1 MTSPTKPNSLAHPVT
16 LQMPQP
22 TQPKSL
28 AISRRD
34 SAALALLGGML
45 LALAVIMGVS
55 LSGAAS
61 GVVRTALGVFGLD
74 AEFSTEQ
81 RRHAEAIAGIEQR
94 VDDVMA
100 EVGGLASRANVARY
114 HDAAVSDRFAT
125 IETDIAALA
134 VEIRALRAPR
144 NEASAGAPRA
154 RVDFLEAT
162 VVEVGSSVASLR
174 SSLDEFAEA
183 YRKDIAALAQTHRK
197 DIANLAQTHR
207 KDIADVVKRLDRVE
221 QAVAA
226 REVTS
231 SIRIPVRKRARKH
244 RPAPV
249 VRGTSDTTLFQPVP
263 HPQFPGPIDSS
274 Q

>member
-1 MTSPTKPNSLAHPVT
+1 MTSSTKPNSLAYPVSLEMT
-16 LQMPQP
+16 EMTQP
-22 TQPKSL
+22 TQRNSL
-28 AISRRD
+28 AISRGD
-34 SAALALLGGML
+34 SAALALLGAML
-45 LALAVIMGVS
+45 LALAIIMGVS
-55 LSGAAS
+55 MTGVASGAFQ
-61 GVVRTALGVFGLD
+61 GVVRTAAGVLGLD

-100 EVGGLASRANVARY
+100 EVGGLASRASLARY

-134 VEIRALRAPR
+134 AEIRALRAPR

-154 RVDFLEAT
+154 QVDFLEAT
-162 VVEVGSSVASLR
+162 VVEVGSSVVSLR
-174 SSLDEFAEA
+174 SSLDEFAET
-183 YRKDIAALAQTHRK
+183 YRKDMSVLAQTHRK
-197 DIANLAQTHR
+197 H
-207 KDIADVVKRLDRVE
+207 IADITKRLDRVE

-231 SIRIPVRKRARKH
+231 SIRTPVRRKVRKH

-249 VRGTSDTTLFQPVP
+249 VRSTGDIAPFQPVP
-263 HPQFPGPIDSS
+263 HPMFPGPIVSS
-274 Q
+274 H